1 AGRSRDERDVGD
13 PELVRCRRRKV
24 AIDQVRRGPSV
35 LVAPGRH
42 DRATASADAHDPGC
56 THQPGN
62 ALASM
67 LLPCGPHL
75 GMYAGDAVSLV
86 RRHVDGPDPLHMPL
100 VTDSTSSSLAT

>member
-1 AGRSRDERDVGD
+1 MNVMSATQSWFGGRG
-13 PELVRCRRRKV
+13 RKV

-67 LLPCGPHL
+67 LLPCCPQL
-75 GMYAGDAVSLV
+75 GMYTGDAVSLV
-86 RRHVDGPDPLHMPL
+86 RRHVDRPDPLYQHP
-100 VTDSTSSSLAT
+100 VSDSTSRWRTT